1 MWVYFFILSIYLM
14 YKMKKTIRKIL
25 REEFLTQ
32 SHLLSI
38 VESTNLQKDLE
49 NLMKNSG
56 VIVASK
62 AVGGIDRLSKILNI
76 DMDDAKTQEML
87 VKNFIYHFKTEEVDI
102 SFLSIRKSKNG
113 NTIIEIN
120 GTTNDQAANIGSWIV
135 RYICDEANKFFPF
148 NVSAIWEPYF
158 ANRNIKVFL
167 DADIIRNTE
176 D

>member
-38 VESTNLQKDLE
+38 VESTNLQKDVE
-49 NLMKNSG
+49 ILMKNSG

-113 NTIIEIN
+113 NTVIEIN
-120 GTTNDQAANIGSWIV
+120 GTTDDQAANIGSWIV

-148 NVSAIWEPYF
+148 NISAIWEPSF
-158 ANRNIKVFL
+158 ASRNIKVFL